1 MLAHMFERRTLT
13 KRVRFEILKR
23 DNFACRYCG
32 AKPPD
37 VVLHCDHVHPVSRG
51 GKNELE
57 NLVTSCRDCNA
68 GKGACLIEDRP
79 ARPPVGDARAD
90 TAAARGARMT
100 KNKMAGG

>member
-32 AKPPD
+32 AKAPD
-37 VVLHCDHVHPVSRG
+37 VVLHCDHVHPVARG

-57 NLVTSCRDCNA
+57 NLVTACRDCNA
-68 GKGACLIEDRP
+68 GKGARLIEDRSAF
-79 ARPPVGDARAD
+79 ARQLDLPMATRVQTRPRRRRRA
-90 TAAARGARMT
+90 
-100 KNKMAGG
+100 